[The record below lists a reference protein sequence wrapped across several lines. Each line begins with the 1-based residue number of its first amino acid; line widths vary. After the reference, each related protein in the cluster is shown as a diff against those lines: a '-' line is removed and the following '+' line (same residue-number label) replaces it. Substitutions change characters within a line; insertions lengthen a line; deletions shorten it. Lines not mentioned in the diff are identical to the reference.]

1 MLDGLN
7 RARSWPNAALMRQC
21 LRAVAAAGAAAAA
34 SRVAG
39 ATCDLKMH
47 NFSAL

>member
-21 LRAVAAAGAAAAA
+21 LRAVAVAAAAA
-34 SRVAG
+34 GRVAG

>member
-7 RARSWPNAALMRQC
+7 RARSWPNAALMRHC
-21 LRAVAAAGAAAAA
+21 LRAAVAAA

>member
-21 LRAVAAAGAAAAA
+21 LRAVAAAAAA

>member
-7 RARSWPNAALMRQC
+7 RARSWPNAALMRHC
-21 LRAVAAAGAAAAA
+21 LRAAVAAVA

>member
-7 RARSWPNAALMRQC
+7 RARSWPNAALMRHC
-21 LRAVAAAGAAAAA
+21 LRAAVA